1 MEAIRMRGV
10 LSLLAL
16 ILVFGLLEAGCTP
29 KKAKEK
35 TPIKIAI
42 NVWPGYAHAF
52 IAQEKGIFKRHRV
65 DVELILKRDVTES
78 TQLYKNNEVYGIF
91 SVFTDI
97 IMMNAQGIP
106 TKVVYVADY
115 SDTGDVLI
123 GKPNFRSIAD
133 LKGRKVSFEGI
144 NTFSHLFILKL
155 LEKAGLKETDV
166 RFANIP
172 ALNVLEA
179 LEKGNIDAGHT
190 WEPVTSQAIKK
201 GYKILGKA
209 GDLPGIITDVLAFHT
224 TMVQERPDEVKRIVT
239 SLLEARDFIY
249 SNREEALEI
258 MSKAEGM
265 SKEEMEEGIK
275 GVHHPDLKEN
285 IEAMKKSKD
294 TKSLHGS
301 GDIIIDFYLKK
312 GQLSRIPDINAMIEP
327 GFLSQR

>member
-16 ILVFGLLEAGCTP
+16 ILVFGLLAEGCTP

-35 TPIKIAI
+35 APIKIAI

-52 IAQEKGIFKRHRV
+52 IAKEKGIFRKNNV
-65 DVELILKRDVTES
+65 NVELVLKKDITES
-78 TQLYKNNEVYGIF
+78 TQLYKDNEVYGIF
-91 SVFTDI
+91 NVFTDI

-106 TKVVYVADY
+106 AKVVYVADY
-115 SDTGDVLI
+115 SDAEDVLI

-133 LKGRKVSFEGI
+133 LKGGKVSFEGI
-144 NTFSHLFILKL
+144 NTFSHIFVLKL
-155 LEKAGLKETDV
+155 LEKAGLKEGDV
-166 RFANIP
+166 RFANIL
-172 ALNVLEA
+172 ALDVLEA
-179 LEKGNIDAGHT
+179 LEKGKIDAGHT

-209 GDLPGIITDVLAFHT
+209 GDLPGIITDVLAFHPKV
-224 TMVQERPDEVKRIVT
+224 VQERSDEVHRIVT

-275 GVHHPDLKEN
+275 GVHHPGLKEN

-294 TKSLHGS
+294 TKSLHCS
-301 GDIIIDFYLKK
+301 GEIIIDFCLKK
-312 GQLSRIPDINAMIEP
+312 GQFSRIPDINTIIEP
-327 GFLSQR
+327 GCLSQK

>member
-1 MEAIRMRGV
+1 MEVIRMRGV
-10 LSLLAL
+10 LGLLTL
-16 ILVFGLLEAGCTP
+16 ILVFGLLSEGCTP

-52 IAQEKGIFKRHRV
+52 IAQEKGIFKKHSV
-65 DVELILKRDVTES
+65 DVELILKKDITES
-78 TQLYKNNEVYGIF
+78 TQLYKNNEVDGIF
-91 SVFTDI
+91 NVFTDI

-106 TKVVYVADY
+106 AKVVYVADY
-115 SDTGDVLI
+115 SDAGDVLI
-123 GKPNFRSIAD
+123 GKSNFRSIAD
-133 LKGRKVSFEGI
+133 LKERKVSFEGI

-172 ALNVLEA
+172 ASNVLEA
-179 LEKGNIDAGHT
+179 LEKGKIDAGHT
-190 WEPVTSQAIKK
+190 WEPVASQAIKK

-209 GDLPGIITDVLAFHT
+209 GDLPGIITDVLAFHPKV
-224 TMVQERPDEVKRIVT
+224 VQDRPDEVKLIVT

-249 SNREEALEI
+249 SNRGEALEI

-265 SKEEMEEGIK
+265 SKEEMEEGMK

-294 TKSLHGS
+294 TKSLHCS
-301 GDIIIDFYLKK
+301 GEIIIDFYLKK

>member
-1 MEAIRMRGV
+1 MELIRMRGI

-16 ILVFGLLEAGCTP
+16 ILAFGLLAEGCTP

-35 TPIKIAI
+35 TPIKIAL

-52 IAQEKGIFKRHRV
+52 IAQEGTFKRHRV
-65 DVELILKRDVTES
+65 DVELILKKGITES
-78 TQLYKNNEVYGIF
+78 TRLYKNAEADGIF
-91 SVFTDI
+91 NVFTDI

-106 TKVVYVADY
+106 IKVVYVADY
-115 SDTGDVLI
+115 SDEGDVLI

-144 NTFSHLFILKL
+144 NTSSHLFILKL
-155 LEKAGLKETDV
+155 LEKAGLKESDV
-166 RFANIP
+166 GFANIP
-172 ALNVLEA
+172 ASNVLEA
-179 LEKGNIDAGHT
+179 LEKGKIDAGHT
-190 WEPVTSQAIKK
+190 WKPMIAQAIKK

-209 GDLPGIITDVLAFHT
+209 GDLPGIITDVLAFHPKV
-224 TMVQERPDEVKRIVT
+224 VQERPDEVQRIVT

-275 GVHHPDLKEN
+275 GVHHPDRKEN

-294 TKSLHGS
+294 TKSLHCS
-301 GDIIIDFYLKK
+301 GEIILDCCLKK
-312 GQLSRIPDINAMIEP
+312 GQFSRIPDINAIIEP